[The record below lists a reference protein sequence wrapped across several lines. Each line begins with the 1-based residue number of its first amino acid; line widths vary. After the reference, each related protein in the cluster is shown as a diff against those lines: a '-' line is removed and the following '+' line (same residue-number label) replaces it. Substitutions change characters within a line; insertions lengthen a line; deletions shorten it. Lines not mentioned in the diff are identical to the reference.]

1 MNSHK
6 IYRFIFYLIFHTLV
20 FYLVYSLV
28 YYQFLT
34 SYPQQ
39 EICAVFPLVIH
50 LICCALYFLLT
61 WKDLYSF
68 DYHYFLLSNKIIIL
82 KNIMYTT
89 LFIPICVI
97 LFFIFRPAALNDP
110 MLEKY
115 IFISLILI
123 FYNIAGFFLIN
134 FLSSGWISHLV
145 KLGYLKKN
153 IMLIGDEKGF
163 LQLDSLFSSRQIS
176 KNYVGAVVFKNQ
188 FWYFH
193 DNSHN
198 YKRISYSQIEDLL
211 CQLNVGEVLINRSDQ
226 ISQFTMDGLITYCQ
240 SNAIDY
246 SVIDSF
252 QQIPKRSFWLGIT
265 TYVTVLNN
273 LKTQR
278 DSLMQITFKRILDL
292 ILVSISLFLILPISL
307 LIALAIK
314 LEDGG
319 PVFFISQRV
328 GKNGK
333 LIEFYKF
340 RSMVLNAEALK
351 QKLLKYNRRGD
362 GPLFKMKNDPR
373 VTRVGRILR
382 RYSLDELPQL
392 INVLK
397 GDLSL
402 VGPRPHLLQEVKAY
416 SPHDMLRLECVPGIT
431 GLPQIY
437 GRDTLGFKKWVSLDL
452 SYRKNWSIYF
462 DLKILVKSLRVVVA
476 PFFNSE

>member
-1 MNSHK
+1 
-6 IYRFIFYLIFHTLV
+6 
-20 FYLVYSLV
+20 
-28 YYQFLT
+28 
-34 SYPQQ
+34 
-39 EICAVFPLVIH
+39 
-50 LICCALYFLLT
+50 
-61 WKDLYSF
+61 
-68 DYHYFLLSNKIIIL
+68 
-82 KNIMYTT
+82 
-89 LFIPICVI
+89 
-97 LFFIFRPAALNDP
+97 
-110 MLEKY
+110 
-115 IFISLILI
+115 
-123 FYNIAGFFLIN
+123 
-134 FLSSGWISHLV
+134 
-145 KLGYLKKN
+145 
-153 IMLIGDEKGF
+153 MLIGDEKGF

-193 DNSHN
+193 DNTHN
-198 YKRISYSQIEDLL
+198 CKRISYSQIEDLL

-226 ISQFTMDGLITYCQ
+226 LSQFTLDGLITYCR

-278 DSLMQITFKRILDL
+278 DSLMQITFKRVLDL

-307 LIALAIK
+307 LIALAVK

>member
-1 MNSHK
+1 
-6 IYRFIFYLIFHTLV
+6 
-20 FYLVYSLV
+20 
-28 YYQFLT
+28 
-34 SYPQQ
+34 
-39 EICAVFPLVIH
+39 
-50 LICCALYFLLT
+50 
-61 WKDLYSF
+61 
-68 DYHYFLLSNKIIIL
+68 
-82 KNIMYTT
+82 
-89 LFIPICVI
+89 
-97 LFFIFRPAALNDP
+97 
-110 MLEKY
+110 
-115 IFISLILI
+115 
-123 FYNIAGFFLIN
+123 
-134 FLSSGWISHLV
+134 
-145 KLGYLKKN
+145 
-153 IMLIGDEKGF
+153 
-163 LQLDSLFSSRQIS
+163 
-176 KNYVGAVVFKNQ
+176 
-188 FWYFH
+188 
-193 DNSHN
+193 
-198 YKRISYSQIEDLL
+198 
-211 CQLNVGEVLINRSDQ
+211 LNVGEVLINRSDQ
-226 ISQFTMDGLITYCQ
+226 LSQFTMDGLITYCQ

-307 LIALAIK
+307 LIALAVK